1 MKKNAKVGLILGVG
15 ALVAAIS
22 YYFLIYKPSK
32 GNTTVVPPAAG
43 GNTNIGNTTGGAAAT
58 GGVIGSLPLIGKNLY
73 AKQDGVKEVFS
84 NGQVRKIG
92 RKDEWMGMA
101 YAEENLGGSKFYR
114 VGTNTYVAASL
125 VYAK

>member
-32 GNTTVVPPAAG
+32 ASTTGAAPAAG
-43 GNTNIGNTTGGAAAT
+43 GNTTGGNTTGGAATTAPT
-58 GGVIGSLPLIGKNLY
+58 SLVGKNVY
-73 AKQDGVKEVFS
+73 AKQDGVKEVYS
-84 NGQVRKIG
+84 NGSVRKIG
-92 RKDEWMGMA
+92 KKDEWMGMA
-101 YAEENLGGSKFYR
+101 YSEENLAGSKFYR

>member
-58 GGVIGSLPLIGKNLY
+58 APASLVGKNVY
-73 AKQDGVKEVFS
+73 AKQDGVKEVYS

-92 RKDEWMGMA
+92 KKDEWMGMA

>member
-32 GNTTVVPPAAG
+32 GNTTVTPPAAG
-43 GNTNIGNTTGGAAAT
+43 GNTNNGNTTGGAASTAPA
-58 GGVIGSLPLIGKNLY
+58 SLIGKHVY
-73 AKQDGVKEVFS
+73 AKQTPVYEVYS
-84 NGQVRKIG
+84 NGQTKRKIN
-92 RKDEWMGMA
+92 KDAWVGLV
-101 YAEENLGGSKFYR
+101 YEEVTLSGNPFYR
-114 VGTNTYVAASL
+114 VGTNTYVAKSL